1 MPKKKQKSRNKLRT
15 EEREIERRENY
26 SISEIVE
33 IVFELEDKIKNM
45 DNKSRTEERKIER
58 KKDYSISE
66 LEEKLSELKVK
77 VKNIEHKGRRG
88 KNKDRNKGKKRAKN
102 EFSEEDKK
110 IIDNLNEK
118 KVAHDIQTLL
128 DLHKKLYSKEGKEVK
143 QGKNGFFIYQRL
155 VKKVVK
161 EFIEKSENE
170 KKISLKENV
179 LTHYSGKLWNELS
192 NEDKAEFSSLMDRP
206 KKGET
211 VFVARYSAPEC
222 IVINSDSEDDVK
234 QKTVTNKTSKY
245 KSLTDQKQILDKQ
258 EVSIYFSSIWQTY
271 FFGNKILVCEGCYD
285 PADPPKIIYIGK
297 DNTNEQNKITSYT
310 KVNDSNPSEYITN
323 ENDAVSPDIDYY
335 RKMFDK

>member
-88 KNKDRNKGKKRAKN
+88 KNKDRNK
-102 EFSEEDKK
+102 
-110 IIDNLNEK
+110 
-118 KVAHDIQTLL
+118 VAHDIQTLL
-128 DLHKKLYSKEGKEVK
+128 DLHKKLYNKEGKEVK

-161 EFIEKSENE
+161 EFIEKSEKE

-222 IVINSDSEDDVK
+222 IVIDSDSEDDVK
-234 QKTVTNKTSKY
+234 QKTGNVKPIIKLPFPSICTQMPPYQIVTNKTSKY

-258 EVSIYFSSIWQTY
+258 VRI
-271 FFGNKILVCEGCYD
+271 
-285 PADPPKIIYIGK
+285 
-297 DNTNEQNKITSYT
+297 
-310 KVNDSNPSEYITN
+310 
-323 ENDAVSPDIDYY
+323 
-335 RKMFDK
+335 

>member
-234 QKTVTNKTSKY
+234 QKTGNLKPIIKLPFPSICTQMPPYQIVTNKTSKY

-258 EVSIYFSSIWQTY
+258 VRI
-271 FFGNKILVCEGCYD
+271 
-285 PADPPKIIYIGK
+285 
-297 DNTNEQNKITSYT
+297 
-310 KVNDSNPSEYITN
+310 
-323 ENDAVSPDIDYY
+323 
-335 RKMFDK
+335 